1 MRKPTDRGLLRS
13 PAPVTLHHYP
23 VVVDDLSTDRPSMGA
38 VTMFDLEQF
47 IADLRATL
55 AERSRRAMKEVVA
68 RAVRDRA
75 SLLRQLGE
83 PEKGAVQ
90 VLHQAPDLTVLNV
103 IWAPNQITLPHDHRM
118 SAVIGMY
125 GGREDNMFWRRVANP
140 AKFQIEAAGGQAL
153 GVGDVTV
160 LGRDIIHSVINPVA
174 KLSGA
179 IHVYDG
185 NFFATQRSM
194 WDSETLTEE
203 PYDIGAV
210 SKGVPLIEAR

>member
-1 MRKPTDRGLLRS
+1 MRRPADRGIAALPSSCYAASAVRLWWMSPPIDLL
-13 PAPVTLHHYP
+13 L
-23 VVVDDLSTDRPSMGA
+23 GA
-38 VTMFDLEQF
+38 VAMFDLDQF

-55 AERSRRAMKEVVA
+55 AERSRKAMKEVVA
-68 RAVRDRA
+68 RAVSDPA
-75 SLLRQLGE
+75 SLLRQIGG

-90 VLHQAPDLTVLNV
+90 VLHHAPDLTVLNV

-125 GGREDNMFWRRVANP
+125 GGREDNMFWRRIPNP

-160 LGRDIIHSVINPVA
+160 LGRDIIHSVINPLA

-185 NFFATQRSM
+185 NFFAVQRSM
-194 WDSETLTEE
+194 WNSETLVEE
-203 PYDIGAV
+203 PYDINAV
-210 SKGVPLIEAR
+210 SKGTPLHEAR